1 MFAIAFF
8 LHRVNIALV
17 LVKCRGCRG
26 CITSLFMAVQESL
39 HSGECQLGR
48 YGLAGGI
55 SAGWKTG
62 MFVGIFSGTS
72 GSQLSV
78 SCDCN

>member
-8 LHRVNIALV
+8 LHRVYIAPV

-26 CITSLFMAVQESL
+26 CITSLFMAVRESRR
-39 HSGECQLGR
+39 SAWCKLGW